1 MSASLRDG
9 RRLRVDDRLS
19 ALRRKVPEPVRR
31 WRRSVRR
38 VIHSAVDSLGVYP
51 DPAECPI
58 CGLVVAR
65 FLPFQGGGRSPQPAS
80 GLNGGADGA
89 VAAPEQRRCPGCGSL
104 ERHRAE
110 WLYFQRETNL
120 FNEPVTM
127 LHIAPEHAMRT
138 RLCSYANIEYVTADL
153 DSPAAMVKM
162 DITDIQCPDD
172 SFHVILVNDVLEHIP
187 DDEQAM
193 RELRRVLHPSGW
205 AILQV
210 PIWGERT
217 LDDPTIVD
225 PAERE
230 RLYGHFDHVRMYG
243 HDGEYERRLQR
254 AGFDVAVEPF
264 SASLGQEQAHRYR
277 LRVRDD
283 LYVCTKGAH

>member
-127 LHIAPEHAMRT
+127 LHIAPEHTMRT

-172 SFHVILVNDVLEHIP
+172 SFHVILVNDVLERIRTTSRRCGSCGECCTP
-187 DDEQAM
+187 RAGRSCRSRSFRADPRRSDD
-193 RELRRVLHPSGW
+193 
-205 AILQV
+205 
-210 PIWGERT
+210 
-217 LDDPTIVD
+217 VD

-230 RLYGHFDHVRMYG
+230 RLYGHFDHVQ
-243 HDGEYERRLQR
+243 L
-254 AGFDVAVEPF
+254 
-264 SASLGQEQAHRYR
+264 
-277 LRVRDD
+277 
-283 LYVCTKGAH
+283 